1 MKRKVARTLNLLEI
15 KPLRNVAWELGE
27 EGRAVLIVPKFR
39 NRLLRKWLLP
49 LFAKPDFRI
58 RLDAYGSLIWQHC
71 DGKTAVSE
79 VGEKLRERFGSSIEP
94 LYERL
99 GQFIAKLEREDL
111 VVLSATLS
119 LQETL
124 GQKPQ

>member
-15 KPLRNVAWELGE
+15 KPLRNVAWETGE

-39 NRLLRKWLLP
+39 NRLLRRWLLP
-49 LFAKPDFRI
+49 LMAKPDFRV
-58 RLDAYGSLIWQHC
+58 RLDPYGSLIWQHC

-79 VGEKLRERFGSSIEP
+79 IGEKLRATFGSSIEP

-99 GQFIAKLEREDL
+99 GQFIARLEREDL
-111 VVLSATLS
+111 VVVSAIS
-119 LQETL
+119 SPQETL
-124 GQKPQ
+124 EQTPQ